1 MAALPFWSGQ
11 PIVRTMRRLLPL
23 LAIAAAEYDGAC
35 DGQAWSAQ
43 TAMTIAAGA
52 TYATF
57 YAAKY
62 SDTTCGSSGG
72 SLYSYGTTMNY
83 ESLNCGVDVCARC
96 VQGVLTL
103 GYFPDGAPDAL
114 WSDTTDASFTGTA
127 TAIAEVDC
135 NDGCGEECLSLG
147 SISVRVAWHSDD
159 GPLCSAAPSCPTLS
173 PTTTAAPSSSSLAA
187 DGARRADLS
196 SALATIVAARYLLN

>member
-1 MAALPFWSGQ
+1 
-11 PIVRTMRRLLPL
+11 
-23 LAIAAAEYDGAC
+23 
-35 DGQAWSAQ
+35 
-43 TAMTIAAGA
+43 
-52 TYATF
+52 
-57 YAAKY
+57 
-62 SDTTCGSSGG
+62 
-72 SLYSYGTTMNY
+72 MNY

-159 GPLCSAAPSCPTLS
+159 GPLCSAAPSCPNAT
-173 PTTTAAPSSSSLAA
+173 SSSLAA

>member
-1 MAALPFWSGQ
+1 
-11 PIVRTMRRLLPL
+11 MRRLLPL

-43 TAMTIAAGA
+43 TEITIAAGA

-57 YAAKY
+57 YEAMY

-72 SLYSYGTTMNY
+72 SLISYGHSMNY
-83 ESLNCGVDVCARC
+83 EILNCGWGGDEAAVSKVCARC

-103 GYFPDGAPDAL
+103 GLFPDGLPDAL
-114 WSDTTDASFTGTA
+114 KYGDTTDASFTGTA

-147 SISVRVAWHSDD
+147 SVSVRVAWHSDD
-159 GPLCSAAPSCPTLS
+159 GPLCSAAPSCPNAT
-173 PTTTAAPSSSSLAA
+173 SLAT

>member
-1 MAALPFWSGQ
+1 
-11 PIVRTMRRLLPL
+11 MRRLLPL

-52 TYATF
+52 TYTTF

-159 GPLCSAAPSCPTLS
+159 GPLCSAAPSCPNAT
-173 PTTTAAPSSSSLAA
+173 SSSLAA

>member
-35 DGQAWSAQ
+35 DGQAFAQ

-52 TYATF
+52 TYTTF
-57 YAAKY
+57 YQAKY

-127 TAIAEVDC
+127 TATAEVDC

>member
-1 MAALPFWSGQ
+1 
-11 PIVRTMRRLLPL
+11 MRRLLPL

-35 DGQAWSAQ
+35 DGQAWFAQ
-43 TAMTIAAGA
+43 TAMTIAPGA

-57 YAAKY
+57 YEAKY

-83 ESLNCGVDVCARC
+83 ENLNCGVDVCARC

-103 GYFPDGAPDAL
+103 GLFPDGAPDA
-114 WSDTTDASFTGTA
+114 TDASFTGTA

-159 GPLCSAAPSCPTLS
+159 GPLCSAAPSCPT
-173 PTTTAAPSSSSLAA
+173 AAPTSSSLAA

>member
-1 MAALPFWSGQ
+1 
-11 PIVRTMRRLLPL
+11 MRRLLPL

-35 DGQAWSAQ
+35 DGQAFAQ

-52 TYATF
+52 TYTTF
-57 YAAKY
+57 YQAKY

-127 TAIAEVDC
+127 TAIA
-135 NDGCGEECLSLG
+135 S
-147 SISVRVAWHSDD
+147 RVPQGW
-159 GPLCSAAPSCPTLS
+159 
-173 PTTTAAPSSSSLAA
+173 PSSDMAGRSTIISPITTPPRAKNRSRSLSWEKSTRSPA
-187 DGARRADLS
+187 
-196 SALATIVAARYLLN
+196 